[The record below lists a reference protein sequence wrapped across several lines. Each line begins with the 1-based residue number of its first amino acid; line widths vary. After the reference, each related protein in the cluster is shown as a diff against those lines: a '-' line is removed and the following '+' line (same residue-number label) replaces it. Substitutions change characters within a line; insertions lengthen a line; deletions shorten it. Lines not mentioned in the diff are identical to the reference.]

1 MPALSIKPD
10 KNQVLTKA
18 FIRMQA
24 YLELTRHELSTIVGP
39 SEATLSRLFANRA
52 TLDVHSKEGQLAILL
67 LRLYRSL
74 DALFGGNQK
83 QCQLWLRSDNRYLKG
98 KPIEVIQSIAGLI
111 YTIQYLDA
119 MRGKH

>member
-1 MPALSIKPD
+1 MALSIKPD

-24 YLELTRHELSTIVGP
+24 YLALSRHELSNIVGP
-39 SEATLSRLFANRA
+39 SEATLSRLFAHKA
-52 TLDVHSKEGQLAILL
+52 MLDIHSKEGQLAVLL

-74 DALFGGNQK
+74 DTLFGGNQN
-83 QCQLWLRSDNRYLKG
+83 QCQLWLRSENRYLKG
-98 KPIEVIQSIAGLI
+98 KPIDVIQSIAGLI

-119 MRGKH
+119 MRGKN